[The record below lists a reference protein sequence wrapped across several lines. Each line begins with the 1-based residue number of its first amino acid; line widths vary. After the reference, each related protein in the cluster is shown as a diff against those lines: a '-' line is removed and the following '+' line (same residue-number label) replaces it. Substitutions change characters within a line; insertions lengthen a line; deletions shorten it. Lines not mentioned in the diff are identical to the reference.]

1 MLMGSNSDE
10 GTTFMNGESP
20 FVLKTLNLLLQMLDF
35 VSNKCWI
42 FEQMLDFRTNVG
54 FSIKC
59 WIFEQMLDFRTNV
72 GFSNKCWILQLM
84 FDPAR

>member
-1 MLMGSNSDE
+1 MGSNSDE

-42 FEQMLDFRTNVG
+42 FEQMLDFAADVRSGPLMEIWYRFV
-54 FSIKC
+54 FKL
-59 WIFEQMLDFRTNV
+59 MDFV
-72 GFSNKCWILQLM
+72 LE
-84 FDPAR
+84 